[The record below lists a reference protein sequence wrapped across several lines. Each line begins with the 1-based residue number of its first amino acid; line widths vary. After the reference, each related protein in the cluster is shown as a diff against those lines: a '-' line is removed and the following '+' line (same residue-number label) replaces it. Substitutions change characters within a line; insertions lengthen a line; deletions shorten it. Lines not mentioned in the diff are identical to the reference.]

1 MFTKTTGAIGHQ
13 YANQYAHE
21 KNFDIAIESNHIVE
35 NGHKKCGNEYECGQL
50 GFKYYLFNCFASN
63 QISASHGWI
72 AYLCEHF

>member
-21 KNFDIAIESNHIVE
+21 KYFDITIESNHKVE

-50 GFKYYLFNCFASN
+50 FEGSN
-63 QISASHGWI
+63 II
-72 AYLCEHF
+72 I